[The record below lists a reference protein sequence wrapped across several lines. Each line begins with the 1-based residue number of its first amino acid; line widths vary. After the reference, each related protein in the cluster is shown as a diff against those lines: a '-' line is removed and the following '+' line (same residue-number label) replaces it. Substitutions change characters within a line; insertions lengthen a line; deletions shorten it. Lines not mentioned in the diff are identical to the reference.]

1 MKLVRTFHPV
11 GHGAFYTE
19 RFYGEHD
26 ENIANI
32 VFDCGR
38 YEAAK
43 ESWCYQS
50 YKAWIEDYVK
60 NRSGLVKGDVI
71 DVLFISH
78 FHTDHIIGIDFLIK
92 YCDVKKIVIPAIDT
106 LAVFDALVYA
116 GLTGGDVDAVHAFFE
131 SCISGDYKDKIITVD
146 IQNEPKRGDVSESEL
161 PEEKISEVK
170 TPITFAMALMVG
182 TLGGTRWKYIPYYR
196 VDASKKSRLEQ
207 ELLTSFPQD
216 FTSGSI
222 DVPGILSAIK
232 TKGVKAFKSIYEK
245 VFGQK
250 KHNSYSLTLF
260 SGLSCDKRCFD
271 DCHLKSSCLFCDPDK
286 ATNSLYCSVNCLYM
300 GDYEAVGSGCA
311 AVKTFYG
318 KLWKNIGLLQVPHHG
333 SEHNSDESLYEDRER
348 LCVISCDSHDKYN
361 HPDPSVLSAIKGK
374 SSIPLIVTEQ
384 TMTKQ
389 EFTINLP
396 Q

>member
-1 MKLVRTFHPV
+1 MKLERTFHPV

-19 RFYGEHD
+19 RFYD
-26 ENIANI
+26 DQDKNVANI

-71 DVLFISH
+71 DILFISH

-92 YCDVKKIVIPAIDT
+92 YCDVKKIVLPALDT
-106 LAVFDALVYA
+106 LTVFEAVVYA
-116 GLTGGDVDAVHAFFE
+116 DLIEGDIDAVLSFFE
-131 SCISGDYKDKIITVD
+131 NCISGEYKDKIIAVD
-146 IQNEPKRGDVSESEL
+146 ILGECEKSDAPEL
-161 PEEKISEVK
+161 EFSDENISSVK
-170 TPITFAMALMVG
+170 TPINNEVALNIDEISK
-182 TLGGTRWKYIPYYR
+182 TKWKYIPYYR
-196 VDASKKSRLEQ
+196 VDTSKKCLLER
-207 ELLTSFPQD
+207 ELLTYFPHI
-216 FTSGSI
+216 FTSVPI
-222 DVPGILSAIK
+222 DVSGLLNAIK
-232 TKGVKAFKSIYEK
+232 KKGVKAFKSIYEK

-271 DCHLKSSCLFCDPDK
+271 DCHLKSSCPFCEPDK
-286 ATNSLYCSVNCLYM
+286 VANSQYCSVNCLYM
-300 GDYEAVGSGCA
+300 GDYEALGSGCA

-348 LCVISCDSHDKYN
+348 LCVISCGSHDKYD